1 MEDFRSIPIVT
12 IDGPDAKDLDD
23 AVYCV
28 KKENGHYQLGVH
40 IADVSRYVRKGSLI
54 DDEAYRRG
62 TSVYLADRV
71 IPMLPFQ
78 LSNDLC
84 SLNHDEDRYA
94 MSCIMDVAPDG
105 KVAAEKITPSMVR
118 VARRCNYPEI
128 NQAFETGVASDDLKP
143 YLPMLRDLKA
153 CADILRKNR
162 ENRGALE
169 FDFPEYKVIL
179 DEEGSPLRI
188 ENGIAAMR
196 KDD

>member
-1 MEDFRSIPIVT
+1 MAEADALSKEIKQEKGVEDFRSLPIVT
-12 IDGPDAKDLDD
+12 IDDPDAKDLDD

-105 KVAAEKITPSMVR
+105 KVAAEKITPSMVLISF
-118 VARRCNYPEI
+118 VKTEKT
-128 NQAFETGVASDDLKP
+128 E
-143 YLPMLRDLKA
+143 
-153 CADILRKNR
+153 
-162 ENRGALE
+162 ALWNLISLNI
-169 FDFPEYKVIL
+169 K
-179 DEEGSPLRI
+179 
-188 ENGIAAMR
+188 
-196 KDD
+196 